1 MILRSMEAHRYR
13 SLRAIRLDLGGVTVF
28 SGGNG
33 TGKSNLY
40 KALRLLQAATSGRL
54 SDEILAEGGM
64 SSILWSGRWLRNEAR
79 QIRLACEL
87 CDEDRAIDYRYEI
100 ELGLPPPVSGAFA
113 HEPQVKRE
121 ELSVTLGRRP
131 ALLLQRDR
139 GHIRVR
145 DDAGHLVDFDGE
157 VLPSETAISV
167 IGDDGRSPEI
177 AAFRRVLN
185 GWRFYHALRTDA
197 GSPIRLP
204 APAATAPLLSEDGS
218 NLAAV
223 FATLAHIR
231 EDRRDLDRVVAAAL
245 GGARLDLPLPDTDA
259 RFALELPDF
268 PGRLFLPKE
277 LSDGQIRFL
286 TLCGALLSYRQPP
299 LIALNEPETSLH
311 PDMLEPLADLIALS
325 AERGQVWVVTHSAPL
340 ADAIAR
346 RTGQA
351 ADLVEKV
358 DGETR
363 LRDRGLDGSRRGA

>member
-33 TGKSNLY
+33 AGKSNLY

-54 SDEILAEGGM
+54 SSEILAEGGM
-64 SSILWSGRWLRNEAR
+64 PSILWSGRWMRKEAL
-79 QIRLACEL
+79 QIRLVCEL
-87 CDEDRAIDYRYEI
+87 CDEDRAIDYRYEL

-131 ALLLQRDR
+131 AILLQRDR
-139 GHIRVR
+139 GHIRLR
-145 DDAGHLVDFDGE
+145 DDQGRLIDFDGE
-157 VLPSETAISV
+157 VLPSETAIAV

-197 GSPIRLP
+197 ASPIRLP

-231 EDRRDLDRVVAAAL
+231 EDRADLDRVVAAAL
-245 GGARLDLPLPDTDA
+245 GGARLQIPLPES
-259 RFALELPDF
+259 ELPDF
-268 PGRLFLPKE
+268 PSRQFSARE

-286 TLCGALLSYRQPP
+286 TLCGALLSYRHPP

-311 PDMLEPLADLIALS
+311 PDMLEPLADLIALA
-325 AERGQVWVVTHSAPL
+325 AEKTQVWVVTHSVPL
-340 ADAIAR
+340 ADAIAS
-346 RTGQA
+346 RTGQRP
-351 ADLVEKV
+351 DIVEKI

-363 LRDRGLDGSRRGA
+363 LRDRALDGSRRGAP